1 MAREEMLTAAQVT
14 LALAEVIGVA
24 EVMGVAEVIARAVSG
39 WIADDVRR

>member
-1 MAREEMLTAAQVT
+1 MLTAAQVT